1 MIDGR
6 FLLATFNLAADVFD
20 LSMLFSLMLLA
31 PNGVLISVKYTIY
44 VDKCLFIRENVWRYG
59 MKNITFAVS

>member
-1 MIDGR
+1 MCW
-6 FLLATFNLAADVFD
+6 D